1 MCTCTPQ
8 THIEEYK
15 GRGATVA
22 SDVTG
27 HRGPKNAIKLT
38 YLGINIKVITSF
50 TTVFTNIKKITSFTK
65 IVVKVGNHKYMKLVK
80 NRPECV

>member
-27 HRGPKNAIKLT
+27 HRALKNAIKIT
-38 YLGINIKVITSF
+38 HLGINIKVITSF
-50 TTVFTNIKKITSFTK
+50 TNGF
-65 IVVKVGNHKYMKLVK
+65 Y
-80 NRPECV
+80 

>member
-1 MCTCTPQ
+1 MNTKGNNYKSIYLPMCTCTPQ

-27 HRGPKNAIKLT
+27 HRGPKIQ
-38 YLGINIKVITSF
+38 
-50 TTVFTNIKKITSFTK
+50 
-65 IVVKVGNHKYMKLVK
+65 
-80 NRPECV
+80 